1 MTPIHKKL
9 WPNAGAAA
17 QLGHSVQMFLEI
29 YARFVEEFGKVDS
42 SIYESTKP
50 NSKAREI

>member
-29 YARFVEEFGKVDS
+29 YARFVEEFGKADFS
-42 SIYESTKP
+42 MYESEKP
-50 NSKAREI
+50 RRKVE